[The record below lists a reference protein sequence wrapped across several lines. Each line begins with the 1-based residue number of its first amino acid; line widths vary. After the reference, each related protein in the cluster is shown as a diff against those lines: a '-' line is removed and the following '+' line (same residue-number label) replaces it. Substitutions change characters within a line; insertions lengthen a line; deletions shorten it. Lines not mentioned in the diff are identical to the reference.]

1 MKIKQNKNIL
11 KDGDRHINYQLVH
24 DFKGKGKN
32 CKAGLIN
39 RITGEV
45 VVDYLYDAIWRFN
58 DGLCRVIKDMKSN
71 QYSFID
77 KTGAEII
84 PPLTQYDFV
93 DDFSEGLALVKSNDK
108 FGYIDTTGDLVIPLK
123 YTGANRFKESLAA
136 VILFIPNSD
145 DQFGVLRY
153 GFIDKSGREVVPFRY
168 RHVQDFKDGL
178 AIVCVKDGED
188 YKYGFIDKTS
198 EVVIPI
204 MYDWLD
210 TYFIDGL
217 CNVKLGDKYGFI
229 NKRGEVVIP
238 IMYDCLGTYF
248 IDGLCCAGIFTE
260 IERFIDRDGIER
272 VKLDKK
278 YGFINKKGEWKIQ
291 PKYRS
296 VGCFYKGLCR
306 VGINGKKGLIN
317 RNGKI
322 VLPIIYNEIEYH
334 SFSKARVRLNGEWFL
349 AKKKI
354 YRKKKPQIIEESLTI
369 ISTFPK

>member
-39 RITGEV
+39 RTTGEV

-217 CNVKLGDKYGFI
+217 C
-229 NKRGEVVIP
+229 
-238 IMYDCLGTYF
+238 
-248 IDGLCCAGIFTE
+248 CAGIFTE